1 MCAAV
6 ALFPRLASSSILID
20 GAKSLLLGFFVFCND
35 SFGFGGLVGAKAGAG
50 FKENQTSVLGGSFHS
65 LLLLELFL
73 SLDWSTGAG

>member
-20 GAKSLLLGFFVFCND
+20 GAKSLLLGFFVVCSD
-35 SFGFGGLVGAKAGAG
+35 SFGGLVGAKAGAG
-50 FKENQTSVLGGSFHS
+50 FKENQTSVLGGFFHS
-65 LLLLELFL
+65 LLLELFL

>member
-35 SFGFGGLVGAKAGAG
+35 SFGGLVGGKAGAG
-50 FKENQTSVLGGSFHS
+50 FKENQTSVLGGFFHS
-65 LLLLELFL
+65 LLLELFL
-73 SLDWSTGAG
+73 SSDWSTGAG

>member
-35 SFGFGGLVGAKAGAG
+35 SFGGLVGGKAGAG

-73 SLDWSTGAG
+73 SLDSSTGAG